1 MRKLYY
7 LLFAILLLSN
17 NLKAQKVHDL
27 KPVSVYPHPIA
38 DTVFGTW
45 KFSVADYEFQDDK
58 LLLLTYE
65 KSLEHAKVVLIDGS
79 QKVIS
84 SFEIPDEAKKLYKDY
99 QGYTNVICEKNIYRI
114 TIINNEIHL
123 GELPAD
129 DYKRHIM
136 PCLDTI
142 GKDIYFSNYDRDYP
156 EFTYYAYNTSKES
169 VNPFKTV
176 CDKEQLQGYN
186 MEYYFLQSKQ
196 KLLAR
201 QLADEYKVDKHRIAV
216 MMTGL
221 TNAYFYTPLYS
232 PLFII
237 NDTVCIFDHCSNAIL
252 KYDNSQHLLDSI
264 TIDYNHPKNWREW
277 KHQIIVDKE
286 TNKVYAVYQKNGF
299 YYLKNIDMNTG
310 KIVSSFKLSNQYVDK
325 LKVKNNEVYYVYSPF
340 ESVQEFFIYKEAIRN

>member
-1 MRKLYY
+1 MRSSYY
-7 LLFAILLLSN
+7 LSFATLLLSI
-17 NLKAQKVHDL
+17 NLKAQKVYDL
-27 KPVSVYPHPIA
+27 KSVSVSPHSIA

-45 KFSVADYEFQDDK
+45 KFSVADYEFQDNK

-65 KSLEHAKVVLIDGS
+65 KNLEHAKVILTDVS
-79 QKVIS
+79 QKILS
-84 SFEIPDEAKKLYKDY
+84 SFEIPDEAIKLYKDY
-99 QGYTNVICEKNIYRI
+99 QGYTNVICTKNIYRI
-114 TIINNEIHL
+114 TIINNVIHL
-123 GELPAD
+123 ASLPAD

-136 PCLDTI
+136 PCVDTI
-142 GKDIYFSNYDRDYP
+142 EKDIYFSNYDRDYP
-156 EFTYYAYNTSKES
+156 EFTYYAYNTSKEA

-186 MEYYFLQSKQ
+186 MEYYFLKPKE

-221 TNAYFYTPLYS
+221 TNSYFYTPLYA

-252 KYDNSQHLLDSI
+252 KYDKSQHLLDSI
-264 TIDYNHPKNWREW
+264 SIDYNHPQNWREW
-277 KHQIIVDKE
+277 KHQLIVDKE

-299 YYLKNIDMNTG
+299 YYLKNIDMKTG
-310 KIVSSFKLSNQYVDK
+310 KIVSSFKLSNQYVNK

-340 ESVQEFFIYKEAIRN
+340 ESMQEQFIYKEVIRN